1 MYRLESTGRDT
12 RLTGVKKVF
21 FFSFLFKN
29 ARHHLLWCAWND
41 FPCEMFLSWI
51 LTVWL
56 MNVIT
61 TLSLARAGLCRE
73 IGMEW
78 TAPLERVNFFV
89 SRQFFFA
96 TIIMGLFLLLLVKLF
111 VLCLLTIFLL
121 LTHIMWGNA
130 GPPARAAMISRE
142 LESWLG
148 DDGDESGLNRF
159 SGRFDLIARL
169 EPENTI

>member
-111 VLCLLTIFLL
+111 VLCLLTIFFCWRTLCEVML
-121 LTHIMWGNA
+121 GRQPERQWFQGNWNLDLRMM
-130 GPPARAAMISRE
+130 GMSRV
-142 LESWLG
+142 
-148 DDGDESGLNRF
+148 
-159 SGRFDLIARL
+159 
-169 EPENTI
+169 

>member
-1 MYRLESTGRDT
+1 MLAIIFC
-12 RLTGVKKVF
+12 GVPETF
-21 FFSFLFKN
+21 
-29 ARHHLLWCAWND
+29 

-61 TLSLARAGLCRE
+61 TLSPARAGLCRE

-78 TAPLERVNFFV
+78 TAPLERVNFCQPSV
-89 SRQFFFA
+89 FFFA
-96 TIIMGLFLLLLVKLF
+96 KIIMGLFLLFLVKLF
-111 VLCLLTIFLL
+111 VLCLLTFLL
-121 LTHIMWGNA
+121 LKHIMWGNA

-142 LESWLG
+142 LEYWLG

-169 EPENTI
+169 EPENKI